1 MRRYAAAAATA
12 AALCLTA
19 ALAAPA
25 AATGDG
31 DGDGGGG
38 DRGWR
43 PVHYDPVNYPAGER
57 CDFAFRTE
65 PVRNET
71 MVKTVATYPDGSPKT
86 ELYKGAL
93 TVRVTNLETG
103 AAYVE
108 DASGRG
114 LARYAPDGA
123 QTYYAVGPF
132 LVGFEEGQGNLPRGE
147 YVVDGVYTFTFTADG
162 QRTVDWVGP
171 KKLTDVC
178 AEID

>member
-1 MRRYAAAAATA
+1 MRRYAAASA

-19 ALAAPA
+19 VLAAPA
-25 AATGDG
+25 AASGNED
-31 DGDGGGG
+31 GG

-43 PVHYDPVNYPAGER
+43 PVTYEPVDYPAGER

-65 PVRNET
+65 PVHNEVV
-71 MVKTVATYPDGSPKT
+71 VKTVATYPDGSPKT
-86 ELYKGAL
+86 ELFKGAL

-103 AAYVE
+103 ATYDE

-123 QTYYAVGPF
+123 YTYYAVGPF

-147 YVVDGVYTFTFTADG
+147 YVIDGVYTFTFDAAD
-162 QRTVDWVGP
+162 QRTVKWLGEE
-171 KKLTDVC
+171 KLIDVC
-178 AEID
+178 AQID